1 MVGSSLSRFVCKGTV
16 EKGKRQLHINSLE
29 LKAAKMAIE
38 YLTKVKNPKRIH
50 FQINIM
56 VALTYLVKTRGT
68 ESEEL
73 NKTVKDVWSFLAA
86 NEITITV

>member
-1 MVGSSLSRFVCKGTV
+1 
-16 EKGKRQLHINSLE
+16 
-29 LKAAKMAIE
+29 MAIE

-50 FQINIM
+50 HQINIM